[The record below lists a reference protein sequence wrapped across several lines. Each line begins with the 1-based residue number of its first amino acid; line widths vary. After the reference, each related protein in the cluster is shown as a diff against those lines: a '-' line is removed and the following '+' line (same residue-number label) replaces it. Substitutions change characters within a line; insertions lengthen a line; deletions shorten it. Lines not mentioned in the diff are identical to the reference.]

1 LVHVAGQNAFVAAI
15 DPQAAPAKNIFA
27 LQNVFGGNVTARLS
41 PAEVVAIYGP
51 GIGPTTAV
59 SATPTNGFYPTTLGG
74 VEVSVNGANIPLL
87 YVSANQ
93 INAVFP
99 MEVTANSAATVRV
112 TNGTAVTANYPV
124 RIVGSAPQA
133 YPTVINQDGTINSN
147 SNPAPAGSIVTF
159 YVTGFQF
166 NFAPLADG
174 QIATVANNDGCF
186 ALESAQCSISAETVA
201 LLRGGS
207 ASVPTTVVY
216 AGAAPGIVAGVT
228 QFNLQVGTPP
238 TFPFNDFFLT
248 LDGFYIG
255 AAVVVSPN

>member
-1 LVHVAGQNAFVAAI
+1 
-15 DPQAAPAKNIFA
+15 
-27 LQNVFGGNVTARLS
+27 
-41 PAEVVAIYGP
+41 
-51 GIGPTTAV
+51 
-59 SATPTNGFYPTTLGG
+59 
-74 VEVSVNGANIPLL
+74 
-87 YVSANQ
+87 
-93 INAVFP
+93 

-124 RIVGSAPQA
+124 RIVGSAPHA

-174 QIATVANNDGCF
+174 QVATVANNDACF

-201 LLRGGS
+201 LFHAGS
-207 ASVPTTVVY
+207 ASLPTTVVY

-238 TFPFNDFFLT
+238 TFPFNEFFLT